1 VARNRDVVLAAF
13 EGGQPKMATGLTG
26 HPVAQVSKGVREI
39 IAGDIPR
46 QPQTVMTSSRTK

>member
-1 VARNRDVVLAAF
+1 
-13 EGGQPKMATGLTG
+13 MATGLTG